1 MVGKTGNEE
10 GSRMMRKVSLVVL
23 GAMAGAAT
31 VTIGQQSHLLAGGS
45 ARAAISDTY
54 RSLNLFGD
62 VFEKI
67 RSDYVEKPDEQKL
80 VESAI
85 NGMLTSLDPH
95 SSYMDSKSFRD
106 MQVQTRGEF
115 GGLGIEVTQED
126 QLIKVVT
133 PIDDTPASKAGI
145 MSADIISHLDDEP
158 VQGLTLNQAVE
169 KMRGPVNT
177 KIKLKIMRKGQDK
190 AIEVA
195 IIRDIIR
202 VKSVRSRVEGDE
214 VAYI

>member
-1 MVGKTGNEE
+1 
-10 GSRMMRKVSLVVL
+10 MMRKVSLVVL

-31 VTIGQQSHLLAGGS
+31 VTIGQQTHLFAGGS

-126 QLIKVVT
+126 QLIRSSPRST
-133 PIDDTPASKAGI
+133 IRPLPRPAFSPL
-145 MSADIISHLDDEP
+145 ISS
-158 VQGLTLNQAVE
+158 
-169 KMRGPVNT
+169 R
-177 KIKLKIMRKGQDK
+177 
-190 AIEVA
+190 
-195 IIRDIIR
+195 
-202 VKSVRSRVEGDE
+202 RSTAR
-214 VAYI
+214 ASRA